1 MVFPLSGDALMAI
14 SAFLFGKMPAHGDF
28 VARGLSAEAE
38 ACWDSW
44 AAGEIETAQRRWGDR
59 FGEIH
64 QAAPPARLIAG
75 PGPLGEGWRA
85 GALVAS
91 VDAVGRRFILA
102 AGVHAMSAV
111 DAIACGSRV
120 AQQVES
126 LLYQSIAD
134 GRDADAAMLALAATS
149 VEGLEPAVCRALSV
163 EVGGEGAWWCPD
175 APDVVGTGSTPPAGF
190 LGALL
195 DLGSAGQGVP
205 P

>member
-1 MVFPLSGDALMAI
+1 MTA

-44 AAGEIETAQRRWGDR
+44 AAGEIETAQRRWGDC
-59 FGEIH
+59 FGRIH

-102 AGVHAMSAV
+102 AGVEALSAL
-111 DAIACGSRV
+111 DAIACGSQI
-120 AQQVES
+120 AQQVEV
-126 LLYQSIAD
+126 LLYQTIGDVS
-134 GRDADAAMLALAATS
+134 DADSAMRALGATS
-149 VEGLEPAVCRALSV
+149 VEGLEASVGRALSV
-163 EVGGEGAWWCPD
+163 ELGGNGAWWCPD
-175 APDVVGTGSTPPAGF
+175 APDVIATGAGPPVGF
-190 LGALL
+190 LEALFALASSEDGA
-195 DLGSAGQGVP
+195 AT
-205 P
+205 